1 MTTGYLGP
9 RGTFCQAALLRTLD
23 DPAADVRPMPSVDAA
38 LSAVRS
44 GELDAA
50 MVPIENSVEGG
61 VPATMDALGSGSP
74 LQVVAEALLPV
85 TFVLAARPGTALAD
99 VRRVGSHP
107 HGWAQCRGWVAAHLP
122 GAAYVPALST
132 AAAAEALSL
141 PGEPPH
147 DAALC
152 APIAAET
159 FGLDVLARDVGDTAG
174 AVTRFLLVTRPG
186 PPPAR
191 TGADRTSV
199 VVFQAD
205 DHPGGLLEP
214 AGAVRHPRHQPDP
227 HRVAA
232 HRRRA
237 RPLLLL
243 DRRRRPRRR
252 RPHGRGAHRAPPHV
266 HRGAVP
272 RLVPPRR
279 RGRGRGAGEHERRRL
294 RRRRRLAAR
303 RARPLSV
310 VGEGFGTQPSHAVDC
325 HRTVVA
331 VRTVRRST

>member
-122 GAAYVPALST
+122 GAAYVPAVST

-205 DHPGGLLEP
+205 DHPGGLLELLEQFATRGINLTRIESRPTGDALGRYCFSIDADGHVDDARMGEALTGLHRTCTEVRFLGSYPRADAAAGEVP
-214 AGAVRHPRHQPDP
+214 ASTSD
-227 HRVAA
+227 AA
-232 HRRRA
+232 YADAAAWLR
-237 RPLLLL
+237 
-243 DRRRRPRRR
+243 D
-252 RPHGRGAHRAPPHV
+252 V
-266 HRGAVP
+266 
-272 RLVPPRR
+272 
-279 RGRGRGAGEHERRRL
+279 RGR
-294 RRRRRLAAR
+294 
-303 RARPLSV
+303 
-310 VGEGFGTQPSHAVDC
+310 
-325 HRTVVA
+325 
-331 VRTVRRST
+331 